1 MDPDTGEIKWYYQ
14 HLPCDDWDADF
25 VHERTLIDLVV
36 DPDPAA
42 VRWINPK
49 VRDNKET
56 RRVVVSMGEPGGLF
70 VNDAETGEFLWAH
83 PFPYDSIE
91 RFPIRDINVNTGEV
105 YINLNLV
112 SRQVGH
118 QVTICG
124 HNTKGWWSWSY
135 SPLTQLLY
143 IPINRTCLNQAPNP
157 EASQGARKGSM
168 AEPGRGENAP
178 MTELR
183 ALDISTGKLAWQYSQ
198 RAPNAGAT
206 LATGGNLVFF
216 GDLNRRFRAFDAKT
230 GKIVWETILGS
241 LITGY
246 PVTYSVDGKQYVAI
260 PVGGGTLAQISRY
273 TPELEAPSGSNMMV
287 VFTLP

>member
-1 MDPDTGEIKWYYQ
+1 
-14 HLPCDDWDADF
+14 
-25 VHERTLIDLVV
+25 
-36 DPDPAA
+36 
-42 VRWINPK
+42 
-49 VRDNKET
+49 
-56 RRVVVSMGEPGGLF
+56 MGEPGGLF
-70 VNDAETGEFLWAH
+70 VNDRETGEFLWAH

-112 SRQVGH
+112 SRQVGQ
-118 QVTICG
+118 QVRICG

-143 IPINRTCLNQAPNP
+143 IPINRTCLNQTPNP
-157 EASQGARKGSM
+157 ANSQGASRGSI

-183 ALDISTGKLAWQYSQ
+183 ALDISTGRVVWEFSQ

-206 LATGGNLVFF
+206 LATGGSLVFF

-230 GKIVWETILGS
+230 EKVLWETVWS
-241 LITGY
+241 
-246 PVTYSVDGKQYVAI
+246 P
-260 PVGGGTLAQISRY
+260 
-273 TPELEAPSGSNMMV
+273 
-287 VFTLP
+287 LPASFRIKPGFETA